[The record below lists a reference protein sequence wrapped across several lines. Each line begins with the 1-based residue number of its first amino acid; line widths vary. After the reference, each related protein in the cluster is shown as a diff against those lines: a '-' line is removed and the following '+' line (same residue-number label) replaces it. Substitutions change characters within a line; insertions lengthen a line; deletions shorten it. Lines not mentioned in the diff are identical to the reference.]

1 MVVTDQYARLA
12 PRIIRALD
20 TRQRSAVE
28 LDDAFLASIRERGIM
43 TPLLVSHDGERAI
56 LVAGGRRLAAAIELA
71 LPDVPVRYVKP
82 GLSAED
88 IELIELEENIRRKD
102 LSWQDEVRA
111 VERLHT
117 MWSARD
123 AGWNQ
128 AKSHAVLGHQMPVYL
143 RVARALSDP
152 RECEKIAHAQGIRAA
167 WNICARID
175 ERTHDA
181 VLDEIS
187 GAFSDIGERYTKEE
201 LSTIPAPTTSG
212 GEGQSS
218 PLDGEGESS
227 AARGSVVVGEP
238 PSAQD
243 AASGDGAG
251 PSVPASPSLR
261 GRSGRERYTPL
272 DDVVVGDFREWSAAY
287 DGPKFNFLHC
297 DFPYGKRV
305 FAGAQGGKS
314 SEEEFKYDDEPSTYW
329 DLCTALCSALDR
341 LLSPTSHVM
350 FWLSAD
356 ISMLH
361 ETIEFFR
368 THAPSLLFSRRAL
381 IWHKSD
387 NAGIVTD
394 VRRAPRWTYETALFA
409 SRGDR
414 VIVKPVAASYAAPT
428 ARSAHPSVKPE
439 PMLRHFFSMFVDD
452 TTRMLD
458 PTCGAGSALR
468 AAESLGAE
476 RVMGIERSAEFA
488 ATAIREL
495 RAFRA
500 LAEIVG

>member
-1 MVVTDQYARLA
+1 MVVTDRYAQLA
-12 PRIIRALD
+12 PHDIRASD
-20 TRQRSAVE
+20 TRQRSDVE
-28 LDDAFLASIRERGIM
+28 LDDQFLASIRERGIM
-43 TPLLVSHDGERAI
+43 SPLLVTDEHV
-56 LVAGGRRLAAAIELA
+56 LVAGGRRLAAARKLVLA
-71 LPDVPVRYVKP
+71 SVPVRYVKP

-117 MWSARD
+117 MWCKRD
-123 AGWNQ
+123 TGWNQ
-128 AKSHAVLGHQMPVYL
+128 AKSHEVLGHQMPVYL
-143 RVARALSDP
+143 RVARALEDP
-152 RECEKIAHAQGIRAA
+152 RECEKIAHAVGIRAA

-187 GAFSDIGERYTKEE
+187 GAFSDIGERYTKDE
-201 LSTIPAPTTSG
+201 LGALPADRAETTSG

-218 PLDGEGESS
+218 PLDGEGERS
-227 AARGSVVVGEP
+227 SVVVGEP
-238 PSAQD
+238 TSE
-243 AASGDGAG
+243 DGAG

-272 DDVVVGDFREWSAAY
+272 DDVLVGDFCEWSATY

-305 FAGAQGGKS
+305 FAGAQGGAR

-329 DLCTALCSALDR
+329 GLCKALCSALDR
-341 LLSPTSHVM
+341 LLSPTSHMM

-368 THAPSLLFSRRAL
+368 LHAPSLLFAKRAL

-428 ARSAHPSVKPE
+428 ARAAHPSTKPE

-458 PTCGAGSALR
+458 PSCGSGSALR

-476 RVMGIERSAEFA
+476 QVMGVERSAEFA
-488 ATAIREL
+488 STAIREL